1 MSAGEIQPHGK
12 KELDAEGET
21 TVAGKH
27 YVPYT
32 DIYESSDGLTMTM
45 DMPGVTRDNVDI
57 SLDSDRL
64 TIEGRIDQARYAGLN
79 PLYTEYN
86 VGHFTRTFSLSRRI
100 DRERI
105 TADIDN
111 GVLTLR
117 LPIAAEA
124 KPRQIKVL

>member
-1 MSAGEIQPHGK
+1 MTASEIQPHAK
-12 KELDAEGET
+12 KELDPEAET

-32 DIYESSDGLTMTM
+32 DIYETADGLVLTM
-45 DMPGVTRDNVDI
+45 DMPGVPRDSVDI
-57 SLDSDRL
+57 SLDNDRL
-64 TIEGRIDQARYAGLN
+64 TIAGKIDQARYADLS

-100 DRERI
+100 DREGI
-105 TADIDN
+105 TADMED

-117 LPIAAEA
+117 LPLAAEA
-124 KPRQIKVL
+124 KPRRIQVM

>member
-1 MSAGEIQPHGK
+1 MSTGEIQPHTK
-12 KELDAEGET
+12 KEFDAEGET

-32 DIYESSDGLTMTM
+32 DIYESSDGLTLIM
-45 DMPGVTRDNVDI
+45 DMPGVKRDNVEI

-64 TIEGRIDQARYAGLN
+64 TIEGRIDHTRYADLT

-100 DRERI
+100 DREGI
-105 TADIDN
+105 TADIEH
-111 GVLTLR
+111 GVLTLH

-124 KPRQIKVL
+124 KPRRIQVM